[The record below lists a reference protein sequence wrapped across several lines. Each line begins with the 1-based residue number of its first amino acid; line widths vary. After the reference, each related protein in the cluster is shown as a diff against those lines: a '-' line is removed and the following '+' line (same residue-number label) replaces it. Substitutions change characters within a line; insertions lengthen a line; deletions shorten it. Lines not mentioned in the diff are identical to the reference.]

1 MARMA
6 SAATEAQ
13 LREET
18 ERWVLPL
25 VGREVDQL
33 CIDFAVTLVV
43 DGTDTVRLT
52 TPFTLELDGQRHTVE
67 PERVETMLPVLGLH
81 RAVVTAAHAGKDG
94 TLELRFDGDR
104 VLRCEPNEDYE
115 AWEVG
120 GGLPPVTSSYH
131 ILAQAGGGV
140 EVI

>member
-1 MARMA
+1 MA
-6 SAATEAQ
+6 SAATEVQ

-18 ERWVLPL
+18 ERWLLPL

-43 DGTDTVRLT
+43 DGSDTVRLA
-52 TPFTLELDGQRHTVE
+52 TPFTLELDGQVHTVA
-67 PERVETMLPVLGLH
+67 PERVETILPALGLLG
-81 RAVVTAAHAGKDG
+81 AVVVTAHAAKDG
-94 TLELRFDGDR
+94 RLELRFDGDR
-104 VLRCEPNEDYE
+104 VLRCEPDDEYE

>member
-1 MARMA
+1 MTRMA

-43 DGTDTVRLT
+43 DGTDTVRLS
-52 TPFTLELDGQRHTVE
+52 TPFTLEVDGQTHTVD
-67 PERVETMLPVLGLH
+67 PERTETMLPVLGLH
-81 RAVVTAAHAGKDG
+81 RAVVMAAQAGKDG
-94 TLELRFDGDR
+94 TLALRFDGDR

-115 AWEVG
+115 A
-120 GGLPPVTSSYH
+120 
-131 ILAQAGGGV
+131 
-140 EVI
+140 

>member
-1 MARMA
+1 MTRMA

-18 ERWVLPL
+18 ERWLLPL

-43 DGTDTVRLT
+43 DGTDTVRLAT
-52 TPFTLELDGQRHTVE
+52 AFTLELDGQAHTVD
-67 PERVETMLPVLGLH
+67 PEQTATILPALGLL
-81 RAVVTAAHAGKDG
+81 RAVVVAAYAGKDG
-94 TLELRFDGDR
+94 RLELRFDGDR
-104 VLRCEPNEDYE
+104 VLRCEPDEDYE

-120 GGLPPVTSSYH
+120 GGRPPVSSSYH

-140 EVI
+140 AVI

>member
-1 MARMA
+1 MT

-18 ERWVLPL
+18 QQWVLPL

-43 DGTDTVRLT
+43 EGSDTVRLA
-52 TPFTLELDGQRHTVE
+52 TPFTLEVDGQVHTVD
-67 PERVETMLPVLGLH
+67 PEQTETLLPVLGLH
-81 RAVVTAAHAGKDG
+81 RAVVMAAQAGKDG
-94 TLELRFDGDR
+94 ILQLRFDGDR
-104 VLRCEPNEDYE
+104 VLRSEPDDDYE

-131 ILAQAGGGV
+131 ILAKAGGGV
-140 EVI
+140 AVI